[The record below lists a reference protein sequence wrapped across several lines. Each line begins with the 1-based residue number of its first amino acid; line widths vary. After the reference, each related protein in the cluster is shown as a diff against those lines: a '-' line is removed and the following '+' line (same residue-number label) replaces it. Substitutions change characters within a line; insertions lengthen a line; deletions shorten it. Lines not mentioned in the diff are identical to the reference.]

1 MNKTMSGSFADG
13 RTADDSLAFVPMG
26 ELRFES
32 VCACERG
39 RDRSGKWKAPLEGP
53 LESTLYTRRW
63 NTGVRDLGS
72 QVKPNERNSL
82 RTAVPH

>member
-13 RTADDSLAFVPMG
+13 RTADESVAFVPMG